1 MKIIGVTGG
10 VGAGKSTVLNY
21 LEKRYGAK
29 LILADLVGHEVMEP
43 GHEAYEQVVKVF
55 GQEIVS
61 EDKTIDR
68 KALGAIVFADE
79 KKRMI
84 LNRIIHPAVRQ
95 EILRRLEEAK
105 LSHLSSVVV
114 EAALFLEENYD
125 AFCNETW
132 YIYTSEDNRR
142 LRLKESRGYSDEKID
157 RMFAAQKSHEEFL
170 ERCQFVIDNN
180 GSAQETH
187 RQIDRRMTCSPW
199 EQLSGC

>member
-95 EILRRLEEAK
+95 EILRRLEEAE
-105 LSHLSSVVV
+105 LLHLSYVVV

-125 AFCNETW
+125 AFCDETW

-142 LRLKESRGYSDEKID
+142 LRLKASRGYSDEKID

-180 GSAQETH
+180 GSAEETH
-187 RQIDRRMTCSPW
+187 RQIDRRMRHT
-199 EQLSGC
+199 

>member
-43 GHEAYEQVVKVF
+43 GHEAYEQVVKAF

-68 KALGAIVFADE
+68 KILGAIVFADE

-84 LNRIIHPAVRQ
+84 LNRIIIRQ
-95 EILRRLEEAK
+95 CGRKFCGGWKRR
-105 LSHLSSVVV
+105 
-114 EAALFLEENYD
+114 NYRI
-125 AFCNETW
+125 CYMLW
-132 YIYTSEDNRR
+132 
-142 LRLKESRGYSDEKID
+142 
-157 RMFAAQKSHEEFL
+157 
-170 ERCQFVIDNN
+170 
-180 GSAQETH
+180 
-187 RQIDRRMTCSPW
+187 
-199 EQLSGC
+199 

>member
-21 LEKRYGAK
+21 LEKCYGAK

-125 AFCNETW
+125 AFCDETW
-132 YIYTSEDNRR
+132 YIYTDEKIRR
-142 LRLKESRGYSDEKID
+142 QRLKESRGYSDERID
-157 RMFAAQKSHEEFL
+157 QIFRSQKTHEEFQK
-170 ERCQFVIDNN
+170 RCLFMIDNN
-180 GSAQETH
+180 GSEEETF
-187 RQIDRRMTCSPW
+187 RQIDRRMK
-199 EQLSGC
+199 E

>member
-43 GHEAYEQVVKVF
+43 GHEAYEQVVKAF

-95 EILRRLEEAK
+95 EILRRLKEAE

-125 AFCNETW
+125 AFCDETW
-132 YIYTSEDNRR
+132 YIYTDEKIRR
-142 LRLKESRGYSDEKID
+142 QRLKESRGYSDERID
-157 RMFAAQKSHEEFL
+157 QIFRSQKTHEEFQK
-170 ERCQFVIDNN
+170 RCLFMIDNN
-180 GSAQETH
+180 GSEEETF
-187 RQIDRRMTCSPW
+187 RQIDRRMK
-199 EQLSGC
+199 EEL

>member
-1 MKIIGVTGG
+1 MKIIGVSGG

-95 EILRRLEEAK
+95 EILRRLEEAE
-105 LSHLSSVVV
+105 LLHLSYVVV

-125 AFCNETW
+125 AFCDETW
-132 YIYTSEDNRR
+132 YIYTDEKIRR
-142 LRLKESRGYSDEKID
+142 QRLKESRGYSDERID
-157 RMFAAQKSHEEFL
+157 QIFRSQKTHEEFQK
-170 ERCQFVIDNN
+170 RCLFMIDNN
-180 GSAQETH
+180 GSEEETF
-187 RQIDRRMTCSPW
+187 RQIDRRMK
-199 EQLSGC
+199 E

>member
-95 EILRRLEEAK
+95 EILRRLEAAE
-105 LSHLSSVVV
+105 LLHLSYAVV

-125 AFCNETW
+125 AFCDETW
-132 YIYTSEDNRR
+132 YIYTDEKIRR
-142 LRLKESRGYSDEKID
+142 QRLKESRGYSDERID
-157 RMFAAQKSHEEFL
+157 QIFRSQKTHEEFQK
-170 ERCQFVIDNN
+170 RCLFMIDNN
-180 GSAQETH
+180 GSEEETF
-187 RQIDRRMTCSPW
+187 RQIDRRMN
-199 EQLSGC
+199 E

>member
-10 VGAGKSTVLNY
+10 VGAGKSTVLDY
-21 LEKRYGAK
+21 LKETYHAH

-43 GHEAYEQVVKVF
+43 GLPAYDAIIETF
-55 GQEIVS
+55 GREIVFHK
-61 EDKTIDR
+61 EEMRQK
-68 KALGAIVFADE
+68 LNAIV
-79 KKRMI
+79 
-84 LNRIIHPAVRQ
+84 HPAVKQ
-95 EILRRLEEAK
+95 EILRRIEQAK
-105 LSHLSSVVV
+105 LENVSYTVV

-142 LRLKESRGYSDEKID
+142 LRLKDSRGYSDEKID

-187 RQIDRRMTCSPW
+187 RQIDRRMRHT
-199 EQLSGC
+199 

>member
-43 GHEAYEQVVKVF
+43 GHEAYTQVVKAF

-125 AFCNETW
+125 AFCDETW
-132 YIYTSEDNRR
+132 YIYTDEKIRR
-142 LRLKESRGYSDEKID
+142 QRLKESRGYSDERID
-157 RMFAAQKSHEEFL
+157 QIFRSQKTHEEFQK
-170 ERCQFVIDNN
+170 RCLFMIDNN
-180 GSAQETH
+180 GSEEETF
-187 RQIDRRMTCSPW
+187 RQIDRRMK
-199 EQLSGC
+199 E

>member
-1 MKIIGVTGG
+1 MKIIRVTGG

-43 GHEAYEQVVKVF
+43 GHEAYEQVVKAF

-95 EILRRLEEAK
+95 EILRRLEAAE
-105 LSHLSSVVV
+105 LLHLSYAVV

-125 AFCNETW
+125 AFCDETW
-132 YIYTSEDNRR
+132 YIYTDEKIRR
-142 LRLKESRGYSDEKID
+142 QRLKESRGYSDERID
-157 RMFAAQKSHEEFL
+157 QIFRSQKTHEEFQK
-170 ERCQFVIDNN
+170 RCLFMIDNN
-180 GSAQETH
+180 GSEEETF
-187 RQIDRRMTCSPW
+187 RQIDRRMN
-199 EQLSGC
+199 E

>member
-95 EILRRLEEAK
+95 EILRRLEEAE
-105 LSHLSSVVV
+105 LLHLSSVVV

-125 AFCNETW
+125 AFCDETW
-132 YIYTSEDNRR
+132 YIYTDEKIRR
-142 LRLKESRGYSDEKID
+142 QRLKESRGYSDERID
-157 RMFAAQKSHEEFL
+157 QIFRSQKTHEEFQK
-170 ERCQFVIDNN
+170 RCLFMIDNN
-180 GSAQETH
+180 GSEEETF
-187 RQIDRRMTCSPW
+187 RQIDRRMK
-199 EQLSGC
+199 E

>member
-95 EILRRLEEAK
+95 EILRRLEEAE
-105 LSHLSSVVV
+105 LLHLSYVVV

-125 AFCNETW
+125 AFCDETW
-132 YIYTSEDNRR
+132 YIYTDEKIRHQ
-142 LRLKESRGYSDEKID
+142 RLKESRGYSDERID
-157 RMFAAQKSHEEFL
+157 QIFRSQKTHEEFQK
-170 ERCQFVIDNN
+170 RCLVMIDNN
-180 GSAQETH
+180 GSEEETF
-187 RQIDRRMTCSPW
+187 RQIDRRMN
-199 EQLSGC
+199 E

>member
-1 MKIIGVTGG
+1 MKTIGVTGG

-21 LEKRYGAK
+21 LEKCYGAK

-43 GHEAYEQVVKVF
+43 GHEAYGQVVKAF

-95 EILRRLEEAK
+95 EILRRLEEAE
-105 LSHLSSVVV
+105 LLHLSYVVV

-125 AFCNETW
+125 AFCDETW
-132 YIYTSEDNRR
+132 YIYTDEKIRR
-142 LRLKESRGYSDEKID
+142 QRLKESRGYSDERID
-157 RMFAAQKSHEEFL
+157 QIFRRQKTHEEFQK
-170 ERCQFVIDNN
+170 RCLFMIDNN
-180 GSAQETH
+180 GSEEETF
-187 RQIDRRMTCSPW
+187 RQIDRRMK
-199 EQLSGC
+199 E

>member
-43 GHEAYEQVVKVF
+43 GHEAYEQVVKAF

-84 LNRIIHPAVRQ
+84 LNRIIHPTVRQ
-95 EILRRLEEAK
+95 EILRRLEEAE
-105 LSHLSSVVV
+105 LSHLSYVVV

-157 RMFAAQKSHEEFL
+157 RMFAAQKSHKEFL

-180 GSAQETH
+180 GSAEETH
-187 RQIDRRMTCSPW
+187 RQIDRRMRHT
-199 EQLSGC
+199 

>member
-43 GHEAYEQVVKVF
+43 GHEAYEQVVKAF
-55 GQEIVS
+55 GHEIVS

-95 EILRRLEEAK
+95 EILRRLEEAE
-105 LSHLSSVVV
+105 LLHLSYVVV

-125 AFCNETW
+125 AFCDETW
-132 YIYTSEDNRR
+132 YIYTDEKIRR
-142 LRLKESRGYSDEKID
+142 QRLKESRGYSDERID
-157 RMFAAQKSHEEFL
+157 QIFRSQKTHEEFQK
-170 ERCQFVIDNN
+170 RCLFMIDNN
-180 GSAQETH
+180 GSEEETF
-187 RQIDRRMTCSPW
+187 RQIDRRMK
-199 EQLSGC
+199 E

>member
-95 EILRRLEEAK
+95 EILRRLEEAE
-105 LSHLSSVVV
+105 LLHLSYVVV

-125 AFCNETW
+125 AFCDETW
-132 YIYTSEDNRR
+132 YIYTDEKIRR
-142 LRLKESRGYSDEKID
+142 QRLKESRGYSDERID
-157 RMFAAQKSHEEFL
+157 QIFRSQKTHEEFQK
-170 ERCQFVIDNN
+170 RCLFMIDNN
-180 GSAQETH
+180 GSEEETF
-187 RQIDRRMTCSPW
+187 RQIDRRMK
-199 EQLSGC
+199 E

>member
-43 GHEAYEQVVKVF
+43 GREAYEQIVKVF

-95 EILRRLEEAK
+95 EILRRLEEAE
-105 LSHLSSVVV
+105 LLHLSYVVV

-125 AFCNETW
+125 AFCDETW
-132 YIYTSEDNRR
+132 YIYTDEKIRR
-142 LRLKESRGYSDEKID
+142 QRLKESRGYSDERID
-157 RMFAAQKSHEEFL
+157 QIFRSQKTHEEFQK
-170 ERCQFVIDNN
+170 RCLFMIDNN
-180 GSAQETH
+180 GSEEETF
-187 RQIDRRMTCSPW
+187 RQIDRRMN
-199 EQLSGC
+199 E

>member
-21 LEKRYGAK
+21 LEKHYGAK

-43 GHEAYEQVVKVF
+43 GHEAYEQVVKAF

-68 KALGAIVFADE
+68 KTLGAIVFADE

-95 EILRRLEEAK
+95 EILRRLEAAE
-105 LSHLSSVVV
+105 LLHLSYAVV

-125 AFCNETW
+125 AFCDETW
-132 YIYTSEDNRR
+132 YIYTDEKIRR
-142 LRLKESRGYSDEKID
+142 QRLKESRGYSDERID
-157 RMFAAQKSHEEFL
+157 QIFRSQKTHEEFQK
-170 ERCQFVIDNN
+170 RCLFMIDNN
-180 GSAQETH
+180 GSEEETF
-187 RQIDRRMTCSPW
+187 RQIDRRMN
-199 EQLSGC
+199 E

>member
-43 GHEAYEQVVKVF
+43 GHEAYEQVVKAF

-61 EDKTIDR
+61 EDNTIDR
-68 KALGAIVFADE
+68 KTLGAIVFADE

-95 EILRRLEEAK
+95 EILRRLEEAE
-105 LSHLSSVVV
+105 LSHLSYVVV

-125 AFCNETW
+125 AFCDETW
-132 YIYTSEDNRR
+132 YIYTDEKIRR
-142 LRLKESRGYSDEKID
+142 QRLKESRGYSDERID
-157 RMFAAQKSHEEFL
+157 QIFRSQKTHEEFQK
-170 ERCQFVIDNN
+170 RCLFMIDNN
-180 GSAQETH
+180 GSEEETF
-187 RQIDRRMTCSPW
+187 RQIDRRMN
-199 EQLSGC
+199 E

>member
-21 LEKRYGAK
+21 LESRYGAK

-43 GHEAYEQVVKVF
+43 GQETYGQVVKAF
-55 GQEIVS
+55 GPEVVS
-61 EDKTIDR
+61 AEGTIDR

-79 KKRMI
+79 KKRMS

-105 LSHLSSVVV
+105 LSHLSFVVV

-125 AFCNETW
+125 AFCDETW
-132 YIYTSEDNRR
+132 YIYTDEKIRR
-142 LRLKESRGYSDEKID
+142 QRLKENRGYSDERVDQIF
-157 RMFAAQKSHEEFL
+157 RSQKTHEEFQ
-170 ERCQFVIDNN
+170 ERCQFMIDNN
-180 GSAQETH
+180 GSEEETF
-187 RQIDRRMTCSPW
+187 RQIDRRMN
-199 EQLSGC
+199 E

>member
-55 GQEIVS
+55 GQEIVR

-95 EILRRLEEAK
+95 EILRRLEEAE
-105 LSHLSSVVV
+105 LSHLSYVVV

-125 AFCNETW
+125 AFCDETW
-132 YIYTSEDNRR
+132 YIYTDEKIRR
-142 LRLKESRGYSDEKID
+142 QRLKESRGYSDERID
-157 RMFAAQKSHEEFL
+157 QIFRSQKTHEEFQK
-170 ERCQFVIDNN
+170 RCLFMIDNN
-180 GSAQETH
+180 GSEEETF
-187 RQIDRRMTCSPW
+187 RQIDRRMKK
-199 EQLSGC
+199 

>member
-43 GHEAYEQVVKVF
+43 GHEAYEQVVKAF
-55 GQEIVS
+55 GQEIVR

-95 EILRRLEEAK
+95 EILRRLKEAE

-125 AFCNETW
+125 AFCDETW
-132 YIYTSEDNRR
+132 YIYTDEKIRR
-142 LRLKESRGYSDEKID
+142 QRLKESRGYSDERID
-157 RMFAAQKSHEEFL
+157 QIFRSQKTHEEFQK
-170 ERCQFVIDNN
+170 RCMFMIDNN
-180 GSAQETH
+180 GSEEETF
-187 RQIDRRMTCSPW
+187 RQIDRRMN
-199 EQLSGC
+199 E

>member
-84 LNRIIHPAVRQ
+84 LNQIIHPAVRQ
-95 EILRRLEEAK
+95 EILRRLEEAE
-105 LSHLSSVVV
+105 LLHLSYVVV

-125 AFCNETW
+125 AFCDETW
-132 YIYTSEDNRR
+132 YIYTDEKIRR
-142 LRLKESRGYSDEKID
+142 QRLKESRGYSDERID
-157 RMFAAQKSHEEFL
+157 QIFHSQKTHEEFQK
-170 ERCQFVIDNN
+170 RCLFMIDNN
-180 GSAQETH
+180 GSEEETF
-187 RQIDRRMTCSPW
+187 RQIDRRMK
-199 EQLSGC
+199 E

>member
-21 LEKRYGAK
+21 LESRYGAK

-43 GHEAYEQVVKVF
+43 GQEAYGQVVKAF
-55 GQEIVS
+55 GPEVVS
-61 EDKTIDR
+61 AEGTIDR

-125 AFCNETW
+125 AFCDETW
-132 YIYTSEDNRR
+132 YIYTDEKIRR
-142 LRLKESRGYSDEKID
+142 QRLKENRGYSDERVNQIF
-157 RMFAAQKSHEEFL
+157 RSQKTHEEFQ
-170 ERCQFVIDNN
+170 ERCQFMIDNN
-180 GSAQETH
+180 GSEEETF
-187 RQIDRRMTCSPW
+187 RQIDRRMN
-199 EQLSGC
+199 E

>member
-105 LSHLSSVVV
+105 LSHLSSAVV

-125 AFCNETW
+125 AFCDETW
-132 YIYTSEDNRR
+132 YIYTDEKIRR
-142 LRLKESRGYSDEKID
+142 QRLKESRGYSDERID
-157 RMFAAQKSHEEFL
+157 QIFRSQKTHEEFQK
-170 ERCQFVIDNN
+170 RCMFMIDNN
-180 GSAQETH
+180 GSEEETF
-187 RQIDRRMTCSPW
+187 RQIDRRMK
-199 EQLSGC
+199 E

>member
-43 GHEAYEQVVKVF
+43 GHEAYEQVVKAF

-61 EDKTIDR
+61 EDNTIDR
-68 KALGAIVFADE
+68 KTLGAIVFADE

-95 EILRRLEEAK
+95 EILRRLEAAE
-105 LSHLSSVVV
+105 LLHLSYAVV

-125 AFCNETW
+125 AFCDETW
-132 YIYTSEDNRR
+132 YIYTDEKIRR
-142 LRLKESRGYSDEKID
+142 QRLKESRGYSDERID
-157 RMFAAQKSHEEFL
+157 QIFRSQKTHEEFQK
-170 ERCQFVIDNN
+170 RCLFMIDNN
-180 GSAQETH
+180 GSEEETF
-187 RQIDRRMTCSPW
+187 RQIDRRMN
-199 EQLSGC
+199 E

>member
-43 GHEAYEQVVKVF
+43 GHEADEQVVKAF

-95 EILRRLEEAK
+95 EILRRLEEAE
-105 LSHLSSVVV
+105 LLHLSYVVV

-125 AFCNETW
+125 AFCDETW
-132 YIYTSEDNRR
+132 YIYTDEKIRR
-142 LRLKESRGYSDEKID
+142 QRLKESRGYSDERID
-157 RMFAAQKSHEEFL
+157 QIFHSQKTHEEFQK
-170 ERCQFVIDNN
+170 RCLFMIDNN
-180 GSAQETH
+180 GSEEETF
-187 RQIDRRMTCSPW
+187 RQIDRRMK
-199 EQLSGC
+199 E

>member
-1 MKIIGVTGG
+1 M
-10 VGAGKSTVLNY
+10 GAGKSTVLNY
-21 LEKRYGAK
+21 LEKCYGAK

-43 GHEAYEQVVKVF
+43 GHEAYEQVVKAF

-95 EILRRLEEAK
+95 EILRRLEEAE
-105 LSHLSSVVV
+105 LSHLSYVVV

-125 AFCNETW
+125 AFCDETW
-132 YIYTSEDNRR
+132 YIYTDEKIRR
-142 LRLKESRGYSDEKID
+142 QRLKESRGYSDERID
-157 RMFAAQKSHEEFL
+157 QIFRSQKTHEEFQK
-170 ERCQFVIDNN
+170 RCLFMIDNN
-180 GSAQETH
+180 GSEEETF
-187 RQIDRRMTCSPW
+187 RQIDRRMKK
-199 EQLSGC
+199 